1 MSDKVGMHLSI
12 KATGSVEKSVSE
24 DLSVEDPAEQK
35 AKAILEGENE
45 DTKGHDRERSAGDNK

>member
-45 DTKGHDRERSAGDNK
+45 DTKGDERERSSGSDQ